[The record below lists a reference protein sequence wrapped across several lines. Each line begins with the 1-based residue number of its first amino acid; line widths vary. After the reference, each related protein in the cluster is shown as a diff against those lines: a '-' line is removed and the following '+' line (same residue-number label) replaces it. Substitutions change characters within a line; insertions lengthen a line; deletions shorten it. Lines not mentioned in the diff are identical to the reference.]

1 MSSKKQNNVP
11 KYVSTYETSTRT
23 TNVRTS
29 YQPIQESQ
37 IISILE
43 GYNFEV
49 KGKYIYKR
57 SQSNRLEVCGNF
69 NEASIYF
76 HASNNIY
83 PFESGVPYSFN
94 KLAKGFNT
102 SLVSNYELEQIAKKR
117 NQEKLQEKPKKTINF
132 DEYLADTNQNHN
144 FNLQL
149 LLNSYH
155 QNSINKLI
163 SVPSVWNNE
172 NNVRGKWNK
181 TYFPLLNEDEKFITA
196 QIIDYKSD
204 LKRNRDT
211 NIYFL
216 ASNGNIGLYR
226 RNLYD
231 ETLKTI
237 IVESPK
243 LAELGALI
251 LPKFNWL
258 ATIGKEKL
266 NTLDLSFLSPGT
278 TYILPDYDAFDEW
291 ANVAVNKWNFD
302 VLDIFQKEI
311 EKFDVNIQKEY
322 SDFADLILHYLQCK
336 SDSKINKSFY
346 RIYSSLINLQ
356 LEDEDLLLE
365 NSPQID
371 VYDGELDFAEKKRKN
386 ERFVSSIPKGFCED
400 TRGIYKQSNE
410 KGLSKVRTQYFE
422 VFESN
427 FDLISA
433 SFNICKEQTEEQFLL
448 NLQKCFR
455 VLRYLNEDTYM
466 FLFDIVL
473 AHVQTKGN
481 YIFNQRY
488 IRNKLIPQWEEI
500 DALYI
505 EDLIKRRNYN
515 CVKFEAID
523 IYTFLAELRKA
534 KKLSK
539 INLQLKAIKEIVKS
553 GIKNI
558 KFIEKKDLGI
568 KKEVGNEYIFNLINR
583 FNIASIGSSDKR
595 IVGVVQILVLY
606 NIELIKGYYF
616 LHNKKI
622 SVNKVFEIT
631 KINRRTLV
639 KFSKFERNKNEIED
653 IYLEINYL
661 IDNCNS
667 FEFNR
672 IEVKGKIYN
681 SVSPSFVAVAELKH
695 IELQDAFDY
704 ELDLSNSILHCDID
718 EAYNRGMD
726 FYISWYFFNNNITGE
741 EDREWI
747 SSYKYDL
754 FHRNW
759 NPMQLVA

>member
-1 MSSKKQNNVP
+1 MSTKKENNVP
-11 KYVSTYETSTRT
+11 KYVSTYEPSTRT

-29 YQPIQESQ
+29 YQPIHENQ

-76 HASNNIY
+76 HASNNIF
-83 PFESGVPYSFN
+83 PFESGTSYSFH

-132 DEYLADTNQNHN
+132 DEYLATTNENHN

-155 QNSINKLI
+155 NNSINNLI
-163 SVPSVWNNE
+163 SVPKVWSNE
-172 NNVRGKWNK
+172 NNVRGRWNK
-181 TYFPLLNEDEKFITA
+181 TYFPLLNENEKFITA
-196 QIIDYKSD
+196 QIIDYKSN

-226 RNLYD
+226 RNLFD

-251 LPKFNWL
+251 LPKFNWF

-291 ANVAVNKWNFD
+291 KNIAVNKWNFD

-311 EKFDVNIQKEY
+311 ENFAIDIQKEY
-322 SDFADLILHYLQCK
+322 SDFADLILHYLQSK
-336 SDSKINKSFY
+336 NDSRINKSFY
-346 RIYSSLINLQ
+346 KIYSSLINLQ

-371 VYDGELDFAEKKRKN
+371 AYDIELGFGEKKRKN
-386 ERFVSSIPKGFCED
+386 IRFVSSIPMDFCEN
-400 TRGIYKQSNE
+400 TKGIYKQSAE
-410 KGLSKVRTQYFE
+410 GGYSIKTEYFE
-422 VFESN
+422 VFADDFE
-427 FDLISA
+427 LISA
-433 SFNICKEQTEEQFLL
+433 SFDICKEQSEEQFIL
-448 NLQKCFR
+448 NLEKSFR
-455 VLRYLNEDTYM
+455 VLRYLNEKSYLE
-466 FLFDIVL
+466 LFDIVL
-473 AHVQTKGN
+473 AHIQTKGN
-481 YIFNQRY
+481 YLFNQSY
-488 IRNKLIPQWEEI
+488 IRNVLISQWEEI
-500 DALYI
+500 DALNVD
-505 EDLIKRRNYN
+505 ELIKKRNFNYLGGAN
-515 CVKFEAID
+515 FNNYE
-523 IYTFLAELRKA
+523 FLAELRKA
-534 KKLSK
+534 KKLYK
-539 INLQLKAIKEIVKS
+539 INSELHAIREIVKS
-553 GIKNI
+553 GIENI
-558 KFIEKKDLGI
+558 KFIEKKELGL

-583 FNIASIGSSDKR
+583 FNIASIGSIDKR
-595 IVGVVQILVLY
+595 ICEVVKTLVMF
-606 NIELIKGYYF
+606 NITISKGYYYF
-616 LHNKKI
+616 YKEKI
-622 SVNKVFEIT
+622 SINEVCKIT
-631 KINRRTLV
+631 SINRVTLGNLL
-639 KFSKFERNKNEIED
+639 KFKRNEQVIENILIEID
-653 IYLEINYL
+653 FL
-661 IDNCNS
+661 IDNYNS
-667 FEFNR
+667 FDFNR

-681 SVSPSFVAVAELKH
+681 SVLPLFKAAAELKH
-695 IELQDAFDY
+695 IELKDAFDC
-704 ELDLSNSILHCDID
+704 ELDLNNSILHCDID

-726 FYISWYFFNNNITGE
+726 FYISWYLFNNNVMDE
-741 EDREWI
+741 EDR
-747 SSYKYDL
+747 SYIKDYRYDL
-754 FHRNW
+754 FHRDW
-759 NPMQLVA
+759 NPMQLTA

>member
-1 MSSKKQNNVP
+1 MSSKKQNPRENPRRTHVNLNVNHNVN
-11 KYVSTYETSTRT
+11 VSE
-23 TNVRTS
+23 
-29 YQPIQESQ
+29 IQ

-43 GYNFEV
+43 GYSFEV

-83 PFESGVPYSFN
+83 PFESGVPYSFQ

-102 SLVSNYELEQIAKKR
+102 SLVSNYELEQISKKR

-132 DEYLADTNQNHN
+132 DEYLATTNENHN

-155 QNSINKLI
+155 NNSINNLI
-163 SVPSVWNNE
+163 SVPKVWSNE

-181 TYFPLLNEDEKFITA
+181 TYFPLLNENEKFITA

-251 LPKFNWL
+251 LPKFNWF

-266 NTLDLSFLSPGT
+266 NILDLSFLSPGT

-291 ANVAVNKWNFD
+291 KNIAVNKWNFE

-311 EKFDVNIQKEY
+311 ENFSIDIQKEY

-336 SDSKINKSFY
+336 SDNRINKSFY
-346 RIYSSLINLQ
+346 KIYSSLINLQ
-356 LEDEDLLLE
+356 LEDENLLLQ

-371 VYDGELDFAEKKRKN
+371 AYDCDFGFGEKKRKN

-410 KGLSKVRTQYFE
+410 KGLSKVRTEYFE

-433 SFNICKEQTEEQFLL
+433 SFNICKEQTEEQFVL
-448 NLQKCFR
+448 NLEKCFR
-455 VLRYLNEDTYM
+455 VLRYLNKDTYL

-481 YIFNQRY
+481 YIFNQSY
-488 IRNKLIPQWEEI
+488 IRNKLIEQWEWI
-500 DALYI
+500 DPLYI
-505 EDLIKRRNYN
+505 DDLIKQRNYN

-568 KKEVGNEYIFNLINR
+568 KKKVGNEYIFNLINR

-639 KFSKFERNKNEIED
+639 KLSKFERNNNVIEN

-681 SVSPSFVAVAELKH
+681 SVSPLFKAAAELKH
-695 IELQDAFDY
+695 IELKDAFDC
-704 ELDLSNSILHCDID
+704 ELDLSNSILHCDIE

-726 FYISWYFFNNNITGE
+726 FYISWYLFNNNVIDE
-741 EDREWI
+741 VDR
-747 SSYKYDL
+747 SYIKDYRYDL
-754 FHRNW
+754 FHRDW
-759 NPMQLVA
+759 NPMQMVA

>member
-1 MSSKKQNNVP
+1 MSVKEQNNVP

-23 TNVRTS
+23 NNVRTS
-29 YQPIQESQ
+29 YQPINEIQ

-43 GYNFEV
+43 GYGFEV

-76 HASNNIY
+76 HASNNIF
-83 PFESGVPYSFN
+83 PFESGTSYSFQ

-102 SLVSNYELEQIAKKR
+102 SLVSNFELEQITKKR

-132 DEYLADTNQNHN
+132 DEYLATTNENHN

-155 QNSINKLI
+155 NNSINNLI
-163 SVPSVWNNE
+163 SVPKVWNNE
-172 NNVRGKWNK
+172 NNVKGKWNK
-181 TYFPLLNEDEKFITA
+181 TYFPLLNENEKFITA

-251 LPKFNWL
+251 LPKFNWF

-266 NTLDLSFLSPGT
+266 NTLDLSFLNPGT

-291 ANVAVNKWNFD
+291 ANIAVNKWNFE

-311 EKFDVNIQKEY
+311 ENFAIDIQKEY

-336 SDSKINKSFY
+336 SDNRINKSFY
-346 RIYSSLINLQ
+346 KIYSSLINLQ
-356 LEDEDLLLE
+356 LEDENLLLQ

-371 VYDGELDFAEKKRKN
+371 AYDVELGFAEKKRKN
-386 ERFVSSIPKGFCED
+386 IRFVSSIPMDFCEN
-400 TRGIYKQSNE
+400 TKGIYKQSAE
-410 KGLSKVRTQYFE
+410 GGYSIKTEFFE
-422 VFESN
+422 VFTDDFE
-427 FDLISA
+427 LISA
-433 SFNICKEQTEEQFLL
+433 SFDICKEQSEEQFVL
-448 NLQKCFR
+448 NLEKSFR
-455 VLRYLNEDTYM
+455 VLRYLNEKSYLE
-466 FLFDIVL
+466 LFDIVL
-473 AHVQTKGN
+473 AHIQTKGN
-481 YIFNQRY
+481 YLFNQSY
-488 IRNKLIPQWEEI
+488 VRNVLIVRWEEI
-500 DALYI
+500 DALNVD
-505 EDLIKRRNYN
+505 ELIKKRNFNYLGGAN
-515 CVKFEAID
+515 FNNYE
-523 IYTFLAELRKA
+523 FLAELRKA
-534 KKLSK
+534 KKLYK
-539 INLQLKAIKEIVKS
+539 INSELHAIRETVKS
-553 GIKNI
+553 GIENI
-558 KFIEKKDLGI
+558 KFIEKKELGL

-583 FNIASIGSSDKR
+583 FNIASIGSIDRR
-595 IVGVVQILVLY
+595 ICEVVKTLVMF
-606 NIELIKGYYF
+606 NITISKGYYYF
-616 LHNKKI
+616 YKEKI
-622 SVNKVFEIT
+622 SVNEVCKIT
-631 KINRRTLV
+631 NINRVTLGNLL
-639 KFSKFERNKNEIED
+639 KFKRNEQVIENILIEID
-653 IYLEINYL
+653 YL
-661 IDNCNS
+661 IDNYNS
-667 FEFNR
+667 FDFNR

-681 SVSPSFVAVAELKH
+681 SVLPLFKAAAELKH
-695 IELQDAFDY
+695 IELKDAFDC
-704 ELDLSNSILHCDID
+704 ELDLSNSILHCDIE

-726 FYISWYFFNNNITGE
+726 FYISWYLFNNNVIDE
-741 EDREWI
+741 VDR
-747 SSYKYDL
+747 SYIKDYRYDL
-754 FHRNW
+754 FHRDW

>member
-1 MSSKKQNNVP
+1 MSTKKENNVP

-29 YQPIQESQ
+29 YQPIQENQ

-57 SQSNRLEVCGNF
+57 SQSNKIEVCGNF

-76 HASNNIY
+76 HASNNIF
-83 PFESGVPYSFN
+83 PFESGTSYSFH

-132 DEYLADTNQNHN
+132 DEYLATTNENHN

-155 QNSINKLI
+155 NNSINNLI
-163 SVPSVWNNE
+163 SVPKVWSNE
-172 NNVRGKWNK
+172 NNVRGRWNK
-181 TYFPLLNEDEKFITA
+181 TYFPLLNENEKFITA
-196 QIIDYKSD
+196 QIIDYKSN

-251 LPKFNWL
+251 LPKFNWF

-291 ANVAVNKWNFD
+291 ANVAVNKWNFN

-311 EKFDVNIQKEY
+311 ENFAIDIQKEY

-336 SDSKINKSFY
+336 NDSRINKSFY
-346 RIYSSLINLQ
+346 KIYGSLINLQ
-356 LEDEDLLLE
+356 LEDENLLIQ

-371 VYDGELDFAEKKRKN
+371 AYDIKLGFGEKKRKN
-386 ERFVSSIPKGFCED
+386 IRFVSSIPKDFCEN
-400 TRGIYKQSNE
+400 TKGIYKQSAE
-410 KGLSKVRTQYFE
+410 GGYSIKTEYFE
-422 VFESN
+422 VFTNDFE
-427 FDLISA
+427 LISA
-433 SFNICKEQTEEQFLL
+433 SFDICKEQTEEQFIL
-448 NLQKCFR
+448 NLEKSFR
-455 VLRYLNEDTYM
+455 VLRYLNEKSYLE
-466 FLFDIVL
+466 LFDIVL

-481 YIFNQRY
+481 YLFNQSY
-488 IRNKLIPQWEEI
+488 IRNVLIAQWEEI
-500 DALYI
+500 DALNVD
-505 EDLIKRRNYN
+505 ELIKKRNFNYLGGAN
-515 CVKFEAID
+515 FNNYE
-523 IYTFLAELRKA
+523 FLAELRKA
-534 KKLSK
+534 KKLYK
-539 INLQLKAIKEIVKS
+539 INSELHAIREIVKS
-553 GIKNI
+553 GIENI
-558 KFIEKKDLGI
+558 KFIEKKELGL

-583 FNIASIGSSDKR
+583 FNIASIGSIDKR
-595 IVGVVQILVLY
+595 ICEVVKTLVMF
-606 NIELIKGYYF
+606 NITISKGYYYF
-616 LHNKKI
+616 YKEKI
-622 SVNKVFEIT
+622 SINEVCKIT
-631 KINRRTLV
+631 SINRVTLGNLL
-639 KFSKFERNKNEIED
+639 KFKRNEQVIENILIEID
-653 IYLEINYL
+653 FL
-661 IDNCNS
+661 IDNYNS
-667 FEFNR
+667 FDFNR

-681 SVSPSFVAVAELKH
+681 SVLPLFKIDAELKR
-695 IELQDAFDY
+695 IELNDAFDC
-704 ELDLSNSILHCDID
+704 ELDLNNSILHCDID

-726 FYISWYFFNNNITGE
+726 FYISWYLFNNNVMDE
-741 EDREWI
+741 EDR
-747 SSYKYDL
+747 SYIKDYRYDL
-754 FHRNW
+754 FHRDW
-759 NPMQLVA
+759 NPMQLTA

>member
-11 KYVSTYETSTRT
+11 KYVSKYEPSTRT

-29 YQPIQESQ
+29 YQTIPEVQ

-43 GYNFEV
+43 GYGFEV

-83 PFESGVPYSFN
+83 PFESGIPYSFQ

-102 SLVSNYELEQIAKKR
+102 ALVSNFELERIAKKR
-117 NQEKLQEKPKKTINF
+117 TQDKLQEKPKKTINL

-149 LLNSYH
+149 LLNYYH
-155 QNSINKLI
+155 LNSINNLI
-163 SVPSVWNNE
+163 SVPQVWNNE

-181 TYFPLLNEDEKFITA
+181 TYFPFLNENEKFITA
-196 QIIDYKSD
+196 QIINYKSD

-216 ASNGNIGLYR
+216 ASSGKIGLYR

-251 LPKFNWL
+251 LPRFNWF
-258 ATIGKEKL
+258 ATTGKEKL
-266 NTLDLSFLSPGT
+266 NTLDLSFLNSET
-278 TYILPDYDAFDEW
+278 TYILPDFDAFTEW
-291 ANVAVNKWNFD
+291 KNIAVNKWNFD

-311 EKFDVNIQKEY
+311 ENFGADVQKEY

-336 SDSKINKSFY
+336 SDSRINRSFY
-346 RIYSSLINLQ
+346 KIYSSLINLQ
-356 LEDEDLLLE
+356 LEDEYLLMQ
-365 NSPQID
+365 NAPQID
-371 VYDGELDFAEKKRKN
+371 SYDCELDFAEKKRKN

-400 TRGIYKQSNE
+400 TKGIYKQSNE
-410 KGLSKVRTQYFE
+410 KGLSKVRTEFFE

-455 VLRYLNEDTYM
+455 VLRYLNKDTYM

-488 IRNKLIPQWEEI
+488 IRNKLIEQWEEI
-500 DALYI
+500 DPLYI
-505 EDLIKRRNYN
+505 DDLIKQRNYN

-539 INLQLKAIKEIVKS
+539 INLQLKSIKEIVKS
-553 GIKNI
+553 GIKKI

-595 IVGVVQILVLY
+595 MVGVVQTLVMF

-616 LHNKKI
+616 MHNKKI

-639 KFSKFERNKNEIED
+639 KLSKFERNNNVIEN
-653 IYLEINYL
+653 IYIEINYL

-672 IEVKGKIYN
+672 INVKGKIHN
-681 SVSPSFVAVAELKH
+681 SVSPVFKETAELKH
-695 IELQDAFDY
+695 IELKEAFDY

-726 FYISWYFFNNNITGE
+726 FYISWYFFNNNIIDE
-741 EDREWI
+741 ENRNWI
-747 SSYKYDL
+747 KDYKYDL

>member
-11 KYVSTYETSTRT
+11 KYVSKYEPSTRT

-29 YQPIQESQ
+29 YQPVPEVQ

-43 GYNFEV
+43 GYGFEV

-83 PFESGVPYSFN
+83 PFESGVPYSFQ

-102 SLVSNYELEQIAKKR
+102 SLVSNFELEQIAKKR
-117 NQEKLQEKPKKTINF
+117 TQEKLQEKPKKTINF

-155 QNSINKLI
+155 QNSINNLI
-163 SVPSVWNNE
+163 SVPQVWNNE

-181 TYFPLLNEDEKFITA
+181 TYFPFLNEKEKFITA

-251 LPKFNWL
+251 LPKFNWF
-258 ATIGKEKL
+258 ATTGKEKL
-266 NTLDLSFLSPGT
+266 NTLDLSFLASET
-278 TYILPDYDAFDEW
+278 TYILPDFDAFDEW
-291 ANVAVNKWNFD
+291 KNIAVNKWNFD

-311 EKFDVNIQKEY
+311 ENFNVDIQKEY

-336 SDSKINKSFY
+336 NDSRINKSFY

-371 VYDGELDFAEKKRKN
+371 SYDCELDFAEKKRKN

-400 TRGIYKQSNE
+400 TKGIYKQSNE
-410 KGLSKVRTQYFE
+410 KGLSKVRTEFFE

-427 FDLISA
+427 FNLISA
-433 SFNICKEQTEEQFLL
+433 SFNICKEQTEEEFVL

-505 EDLIKRRNYN
+505 DDLIKQRNYN

-595 IVGVVQILVLY
+595 IVGVVQTLVMF
-606 NIELIKGYYF
+606 NIELIKGDYF

-631 KINRRTLV
+631 NINRRTLV
-639 KFSKFERNKNEIED
+639 KLSKFERNNNVIEN
-653 IYLEINYL
+653 IYIEINYL

-672 IEVKGKIYN
+672 ISVKGKIHN
-681 SVSPSFVAVAELKH
+681 SVSPVFKEASEFKNIELK
-695 IELQDAFDY
+695 DAFDY
-704 ELDLSNSILHCDID
+704 ELDLSSSILHCDID

-726 FYISWYFFNNNITGE
+726 FYISWYFFNNNIIDE
-741 EDREWI
+741 ENREWI

-754 FHRNW
+754 FHRDW

>member
-1 MSSKKQNNVP
+1 MSTKKENNVP
-11 KYVSTYETSTRT
+11 KYVSTYEPSTRT

-29 YQPIQESQ
+29 YQPIHENQ

-76 HASNNIY
+76 HASNNIF
-83 PFESGVPYSFN
+83 PFESGTSYSFH

-132 DEYLADTNQNHN
+132 DEYLATTNENHN

-155 QNSINKLI
+155 NNSINNLI
-163 SVPSVWNNE
+163 SVPKVWSNE
-172 NNVRGKWNK
+172 NNVRGRWNK
-181 TYFPLLNEDEKFITA
+181 TYFPLLNENEKFITA
-196 QIIDYKSD
+196 QIIDYKSN

-226 RNLYD
+226 RNLFD

-251 LPKFNWL
+251 LPKFNWF

-291 ANVAVNKWNFD
+291 KNIAVNKWNFD

-311 EKFDVNIQKEY
+311 ENFAIDIQKEY

-336 SDSKINKSFY
+336 NDSRINKSFY
-346 RIYSSLINLQ
+346 KIYSSLINLQ
-356 LEDEDLLLE
+356 LEDEDLLLD

-371 VYDGELDFAEKKRKN
+371 AYDIELGFGEKKRKN
-386 ERFVSSIPKGFCED
+386 IRFVSSIPMDFCEN
-400 TRGIYKQSNE
+400 TKGIYKQSAE
-410 KGLSKVRTQYFE
+410 GGYSIKTEYFE
-422 VFESN
+422 VFADDFE
-427 FDLISA
+427 LISA
-433 SFNICKEQTEEQFLL
+433 SFDICKEQSEEQFIL
-448 NLQKCFR
+448 NLEKSFR
-455 VLRYLNEDTYM
+455 VLRYLNEKSYLE
-466 FLFDIVL
+466 LFDIVL
-473 AHVQTKGN
+473 AHIQTKGN
-481 YIFNQRY
+481 YLFNQSY
-488 IRNKLIPQWEEI
+488 IRNVLISQWEEI
-500 DALYI
+500 DALNVD
-505 EDLIKRRNYN
+505 ELIKKRNFNYLGGAN
-515 CVKFEAID
+515 FNNYE
-523 IYTFLAELRKA
+523 FLAELRKA
-534 KKLSK
+534 KKLYK
-539 INLQLKAIKEIVKS
+539 INSELHAIREIVKS
-553 GIKNI
+553 GIENI
-558 KFIEKKDLGI
+558 KFIEKKELGL

-583 FNIASIGSSDKR
+583 FNIASIGSIDKR
-595 IVGVVQILVLY
+595 ICEVVKTLVMF
-606 NIELIKGYYF
+606 NITISKGYYYF
-616 LHNKKI
+616 YKEKI
-622 SVNKVFEIT
+622 SINEVCKIT
-631 KINRRTLV
+631 SINRVTLGNLL
-639 KFSKFERNKNEIED
+639 KFKRNEQVIENILIEID
-653 IYLEINYL
+653 FL
-661 IDNCNS
+661 IDNYNS
-667 FEFNR
+667 FDFNR

-681 SVSPSFVAVAELKH
+681 SVLPLFKAAAELKH
-695 IELQDAFDY
+695 IELKDAFDC
-704 ELDLSNSILHCDID
+704 ELDLNNSILHCDID

-726 FYISWYFFNNNITGE
+726 FYISWYLFNNNVMDE
-741 EDREWI
+741 EDR
-747 SSYKYDL
+747 SYIKDYRYDL
-754 FHRNW
+754 FHRDW
-759 NPMQLVA
+759 NPMQLTA